1 MVSSNIKSGVTI
13 FGVSGSLVD
22 SASSTLKLQSV
33 LSTGF
38 TNTMSSVTY
47 YLTGSQ
53 SITLNGSP
61 VLIQLYARSGPGTYR
76 KYAYEWLLGA
86 FYWECD
92 YEMAG
97 VPSSAGDGGMTASS
111 SRTSCNFGVEDNTVQ
126 LSISSGILTITM
138 NEFKSLYNNTFVT
151 DIWYI

>member
-38 TNTMSSVTY
+38 TDTSSTATCH
-47 YLTGSQ
+47 LTGSQ

-61 VLIQLYARSGPGTYR
+61 VLIQLYARGGPGPGNYR

-86 FYWECD
+86 FYWDCD
-92 YEMAG
+92 HEMAG

-111 SRTSCNFGVEDNTVQ
+111 SRTSCRFEDNALR

-138 NEFKSLYNNTFVT
+138 NEFRSPYNSTFVT

>member
-22 SASSTLKLQSV
+22 SATSTLKLQSV

-38 TNTMSSVTY
+38 NNTSSSVIH

-86 FYWECD
+86 FYWKCD

-97 VPSSAGDGGMTASS
+97 VPSSIGDGGMTASS
-111 SRTSCNFGVEDNTVQ
+111 SRTSCNFEDNTVQ

-138 NEFKSLYNNTFVT
+138 SEFKSLYNNTFVT